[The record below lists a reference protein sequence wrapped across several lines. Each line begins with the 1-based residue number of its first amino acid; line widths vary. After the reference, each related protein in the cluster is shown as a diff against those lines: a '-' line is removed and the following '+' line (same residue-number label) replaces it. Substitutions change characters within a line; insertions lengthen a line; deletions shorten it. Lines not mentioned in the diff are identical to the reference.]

1 MTKEMQK
8 YLEKE
13 FLEST
18 QDLSVK
24 KDIVLEVKHLS
35 MYFPINVGLFK
46 TKMLK
51 AVDDVSFSIKRGETV
66 GLVGESGCG
75 KTTLGRTILQL
86 YNPTGG
92 QIVFNGQRVNPG
104 TKMDFDEVSA
114 KKKEVESLVNELE
127 EKIKSAKEKGEPNEE
142 LKSQLGL
149 AKSRIERLDRALLKI
164 TKGKRYYKKLIKE
177 FRKHAQMVFQ
187 DPYSSLDPRMTVEDI
202 IAEPLDAHKAYK
214 TKEERHKRVE
224 ELMTK
229 VGLSSE
235 HATRYAH
242 EFSGGQRQRIGIAR
256 SLALNPEFIVCDEP
270 VSALDVSI
278 QAQVINTFKEL
289 QKELQL
295 TYLFVAHN
303 LLVVRH
309 ISDRIA
315 VMYLGHIV
323 EFAPS
328 EELFENPL
336 HPYTISLLSAIPVPD
351 PKIAKSSKR
360 IIMQGDIPSPLN
372 APSGCPFRTRCP
384 RACERCAESRPP
396 LVEIAPNHQV
406 ACFLA
411 VEEYQS
417 KKEEK

>member
-1 MTKEMQK
+1 MSKEMQE
-8 YLEKE
+8 YLKKE
-13 FLEST
+13 FEHST
-18 QDLSVK
+18 DDLLVP
-24 KDIVLEVKHLS
+24 KDVVLEVRHLS

-46 TKMLK
+46 TKLLK
-51 AVDDVSFSIKRGETV
+51 AVDDVSFSVKRGETI

-75 KTTLGRTILQL
+75 KTTLGRTILML
-86 YNPTGG
+86 YKPTAG
-92 QIVFNGQRVNPG
+92 QIVFNGQRINPG
-104 TKMDFDEVSA
+104 TKTDIEEVN
-114 KKKEVESLVNELE
+114 KKKQETLEFIDGLKKQLENAKAKNEPVEEFVH
-127 EKIKSAKEKGEPNEE
+127 KID
-142 LKSQLGL
+142 L
-149 AKSRIERLDRALLKI
+149 ANKRVERLERTLARM
-164 TKGKRYYKKLIKE
+164 TAGKKHYKKLTKE

-202 IAEPLDAHKAYK
+202 IAEPLDAHKVCK
-214 TKEERHKRVE
+214 TKEERHRRVE
-224 ELMTK
+224 ELLK
-229 VGLSSE
+229 QVGLSSE

-289 QKELQL
+289 QDQLHL

-323 EFAPS
+323 EFAGS
-328 EELFENPL
+328 DELFEHPM

-351 PKIAKSSKR
+351 PKIAKNNKR

-372 APSGCPFRTRCP
+372 APSGCPFRTRCS
-384 RACERCAESRPP
+384 RCTDHCAKTRPE
-396 LVEIAPNHQV
+396 LKEISPGHQV
-406 ACFLA
+406 ACLNLDIN
-411 VEEYQS
+411 
-417 KKEEK
+417 KEG

>member
-1 MTKEMQK
+1 MTKEMQQ
-8 YLEKE
+8 YLDKE
-13 FLEST
+13 FQKST
-18 QDLSVK
+18 EDLSVK

-35 MYFPINVGLFK
+35 MYFPVQVGLFK

-51 AVDDVSFSIKRGETV
+51 AVDDVSFSVKRGETV

-86 YNPTGG
+86 YRPTGG
-92 QIVFNGQRVNPG
+92 QIVFNGQRINPG
-104 TKMDFDEVSA
+104 TKKDVEEVTA
-114 KKKEVESLVNELE
+114 KKQEVLDFLKEIEPKYLENQQKGIKDEELE
-127 EKIKSAKEKGEPNEE
+127 N
-142 LKSQLGL
+142 QYNL
-149 AKSRIERLDRALLKI
+149 AKSRIERLDKALAKI
-164 TKGKRYYKKLIKE
+164 TAPRKYYKKLTKE

-224 ELMTK
+224 ELMTE

-256 SLALNPEFIVCDEP
+256 ALALNPEFIVCDEP

-289 QKELQL
+289 QEQLQL

-323 EFAPS
+323 EFADS
-328 EELFENPL
+328 EELFDNPL
-336 HPYTISLLSAIPVPD
+336 HPYTLSLLSAIPVPD
-351 PKIAKSSKR
+351 PKVAKSSKR

-396 LVEIAPNHQV
+396 LVEIAPGHQV
-406 ACFLA
+406 ACFL
-411 VEEYQS
+411 VTEDKKTS
-417 KKEEK
+417 K